1 MASNKD
7 KGDDTASQG
16 SGVVLK
22 RQVGLISGIALIV
35 GSMVGSGIFVSPK
48 GILREAGSVG
58 MSLIIWVL
66 CAFLSMIGK
75 NVSCKLC
82 AFNYELE

>member
-1 MASNKD
+1 MAGD
-7 KGDDTASQG
+7 KNEGGETASQG

-22 RQVGLISGIALIV
+22 RQVSLISGVALIV

-66 CAFLSMIGK
+66 CALLSMTGK
-75 NVSCKLC
+75 FVVPTEATGGRK
-82 AFNYELE
+82 